1 MKRKEFIV
9 GSACALG
16 TALYGGISWSAME
29 KTQAS
34 MNLPN
39 IDFSEGTS
47 HWELRGGAAASATY
61 QIAQADGKA
70 SLLMKITGESDHF
83 LRKSTFAGR
92 KDFPIEAGYYR
103 LCFRMRTDLSQ
114 GYAYPQIFAR
124 LGNRTH
130 QMLASLEDNGVR
142 RITGKSPW
150 REYALLYEVPADV
163 EAVHAWFRAD
173 EALGEVAF
181 SDVRLERLD
190 TASAKVLLAQ
200 SDGLS
205 FDDPG
210 RKLIYK
216 DDFAGDRQ
224 WSAEGVGTHW
234 CEDGKLF
241 MDCLTN
247 GREKTGGMT
256 LWLKPELK
264 GDIYISYETM
274 VLEPENWNN
283 LNFFLMGRTLDGRLA
298 SEADFN
304 GDYGQ
309 YHKEAK
315 TYIGTLTYRWSRM
328 RKDPGFHVISED
340 FDTTGEVNQKYFFEI
355 SKRGGILEW
364 RINGKLIH
372 HAEDDDPYQSGQ
384 FAIRSAGTFSW
395 VRNLRIYQLS

>member
-1 MKRKEFIV
+1 MNRKEFIL
-9 GSACALG
+9 GSACTLGAALCG
-16 TALYGGISWSAME
+16 GVALDAAE
-29 KTQAS
+29 QTFRS

-39 IDFSEGTS
+39 IDFSDGTT
-47 HWELRGGAAASATY
+47 HWELRGGAAAESAY
-61 QIAQADGKA
+61 HIEQINGKA
-70 SLLMKITGESDHF
+70 ALLMKITEQSDHF

-92 KDFPIEAGYYR
+92 KDLPMEAGYYR
-103 LCFRMRTDLSQ
+103 LCFRMHTDLSE

-124 LGNRTH
+124 SRNHRH

-142 RITGKSPW
+142 RITGESPW
-150 REYALLYEVPADV
+150 REYTLIYEVPSEI

-173 EALGEVAF
+173 EALGEVAI
-181 SDVRLERLD
+181 SDIRLERLE
-190 TASAKVLLAQ
+190 TPSAKVLLSQ
-200 SDGLS
+200 GDGLS
-205 FDDPG
+205 FEDPS
-210 RKLIYK
+210 RTLIYK
-216 DDFAGDRQ
+216 DDFTDDRR

-234 CEDGKLF
+234 CEDGKLY
-241 MDCLTN
+241 MDCVTN
-247 GREKTGGMT
+247 GRERVGGMT
-256 LWLKPELK
+256 LWLLPELK

-340 FDTTGEVNQKYFFEI
+340 FGTTGEVNQKYFFEI
-355 SKRGGILEW
+355 TKRGSILEW
-364 RINGKLIH
+364 RINGKLVH
-372 HAEDDDPYQSGQ
+372 HAEDDAPYQSGQ

-395 VRNLRIYQLS
+395 VRNLRVYQLA

>member
-1 MKRKEFIV
+1 MNRKEFIL

-16 TALYGGISWSAME
+16 TALYSGAPLGAATNITS
-29 KTQAS
+29 S

-39 IDFSEGTS
+39 IDFSEGKA
-47 HWELRGGAAASATY
+47 HWELRGGAAAEETY
-61 QIAQADGKA
+61 QIGQANGQA
-70 SLLMKITGESDHF
+70 ALLIKITEQSDHF

-92 KDFPIEAGYYR
+92 KDLPVGAGYYR
-103 LCFRMRTDLSQ
+103 LCFRMRTDLTA

-124 LGNRTH
+124 SSDHRH

-142 RITGKSPW
+142 RITGTSPW
-150 REYALLYEVPADV
+150 REYTLIYEVPSDI

-173 EALGEVAF
+173 EALGEVALA
-181 SDVRLERLD
+181 DIRLERLE
-190 TASAKVLLAQ
+190 TPSAKVLLAQ

-205 FDDPG
+205 FDDPS

-216 DDFAGDRQ
+216 EDFADARR

-234 CEDGKLF
+234 CEDGKLY
-241 MDCLTN
+241 MDCVTN
-247 GREKTGGMT
+247 GRERVGGMT
-256 LWLKPELK
+256 LWFLPEIQS
-264 GDIYISYETM
+264 DIYITYETT

-340 FDTTGEVNQKYFFEI
+340 FNTTGEVNQKYFFEI
-355 SKRGGILEW
+355 TKRGGILEW

-395 VRNLRIYQLS
+395 VRNFRIYQYV